1 MFASTYKITTAPEP
15 IKSARTRFRPGSRT
29 SLPRNVTFVQAV
41 WAKIGPTID
50 LPRSRMIASPPT
62 NLNPGC
68 ATCGLQPLADEF
80 HHADV
85 RAPLVA
91 LQPRKPPTTTTPAS
105 ADVFANIIDR
115 PNCPDEDAQQLSEQ
129 DRDNRDGSGLNDQKQ
144 SPAVQKSHGR
154 AISCAK
160 ENVNA
165 ARARHH
171 CRQFG
176 AAKRACDREQ
186 TGERPC

>member
-1 MFASTYKITTAPEP
+1 MPEP
-15 IKSARTRFRPGSRT
+15 IKSARTRVRPGSRT

-50 LPRSRMIASPPT
+50 LPRSRMIASPLT

-85 RAPLVA
+85 RAALVA

-105 ADVFANIIDR
+105 AAVFANVKVFCTSV
-115 PNCPDEDAQQLSEQ
+115 PSLSP
-129 DRDNRDGSGLNDQKQ
+129 RVF
-144 SPAVQKSHGR
+144 VQVNNARSEERRVG
-154 AISCAK
+154 K
-160 ENVNA
+160 E
-165 ARARHH
+165 
-171 CRQFG
+171 CRSRG
-176 AAKRACDREQ
+176 
-186 TGERPC
+186 TTYH